1 MGALKIV
8 GGILAVAGAGL
19 VLFMQILA
27 LMDVGFTMNL
37 LYLMVFPILALIG
50 GILALAGKRAGGIIA
65 LVVGIIWL
73 TIAILINLD
82 IISPFEDWLAFVIQS
97 PFQSFFVVYVG
108 LIVWGWLTVETI
120 LVFVGGILATAG
132 GSEE

>member
-19 VLFMQILA
+19 ILVLQIMELIGYGFTLA
-27 LMDVGFTMNL
+27 LFYTMIL
-37 LYLMVFPILALIG
+37 PIVALVG

-65 LVVGIIWL
+65 LVVGIIWV
-73 TIAILINLD
+73 TVAILINLD
-82 IISPFEDWLAFVIQS
+82 IVTFPLDLYYLLAPIPVF
-97 PFQSFFVVYVG
+97 SFFLIYLGFTIWG
-108 LIVWGWLTVETI
+108 LLTVETI

-132 GSEE
+132 GSD